1 MAAGECC
8 CRQRLTFVPSFFSLS
23 SVTSTRALLH
33 QNRSERTLNLVV
45 SKNFFAFICFH
56 TSAAGDFTVLKDDQ
70 TIGSMGEGQ
79 VFGELAIL
87 YNCTRTASVRADSD
101 AAVWALDRRV
111 FQAIMKKTGQDRR
124 NENLAFLKRFVR

>member
-1 MAAGECC
+1 M
-8 CRQRLTFVPSFFSLS
+8 
-23 SVTSTRALLH
+23 
-33 QNRSERTLNLVV
+33 
-45 SKNFFAFICFH
+45 
-56 TSAAGDFTVLKDDQ
+56 LKDDQ

-124 NENLAFLKRFVR
+124 NENLAFLKRFVRCICVTFCRSCRTVAVNKQFYTKRRDSSYCLCFVIVPEN